1 MDKINTKQYMED
13 FPKPSSNGS
22 VSHSSTHDADDIWKV
37 VSENLR
43 LSLGQRDYFAW
54 IDGVYLSQIE
64 NGVATFI
71 CPESFKKD
79 RIEKNH
85 LNLFKKCLLDA
96 TGEKFSIVLE
106 LKQVSHK
113 EDKKQKKYQYEYHDP
128 SSESSMDLFSASE
141 QQERMKVNAL
151 KSSQLNPKY
160 RFENFIVG
168 ASNRLAEA
176 VGRAVVESLGT
187 AYNPVFYYGDTGV
200 GKTHLMQ
207 AIGNEIIEKEPSKKV
222 VYVSIERFLNELIE
236 SIRTNKQEAFRNK
249 YREVDL
255 LIIDD
260 VQFVENFPKTQE
272 ELFHTFNTL
281 HQANKQIIL
290 ASDRAPRELKNI
302 SDRLRSRFQ
311 GGMVADLQSPDYETR
326 VAILQQIADDR
337 KIEVS
342 PEYLELIAK
351 NIDTNIR
358 ELEGALTKVI
368 SLMNLGEEMSEEE
381 VAKMLQLDIES
392 KRKRITPSRVISTV
406 SEVFGIT
413 VSEIKGKRRT
423 SYVALSRQVVMY
435 ILRSELDLPLERV
448 AKEVNRSD
456 HTTVL
461 HACEKIEN
469 LKVSD
474 VRFKDKLQ
482 KCIKVLS
489 E

>member
-1 MDKINTKQYMED
+1 MDKINATQYMSD
-13 FPKPSSNGS
+13 FPKPPADFNSNPTS
-22 VSHSSTHDADDIWKV
+22 EYDIDDIWKV

-43 LSLGQRDYFAW
+43 LSLGNRDYSAW
-54 IDGVYLSQIE
+54 VEGVFLLKIE
-64 NGVATFI
+64 NGIAYFS
-71 CPESFKKD
+71 CPEQFKKD

-85 LNLFKKCLLDA
+85 TRLFQKCLLEA
-96 TGEKFSIVLE
+96 TGENLSLDITVNASSEKRPA
-106 LKQVSHK
+106 KRVS
-113 EDKKQKKYQYEYHDP
+113 YEYHDP
-128 SSESSMDLFSASE
+128 ANGSSMDLFSSAERETRQKE
-141 QQERMKVNAL
+141 QAL

-160 RFENFIVG
+160 RFNNFIVG
-168 ASNRLAEA
+168 TNNRLAEA
-176 VGRAVVESLGT
+176 VGQAVVESLGT
-187 AYNPVFYYGDTGV
+187 VYNPVFYYGETGV

-207 AIGNEIIEKEPSKKV
+207 AIGNEVIEKDSSKKV

-236 SIRTNKQEAFRNK
+236 SIRTNKQEDFRNK

-260 VQFVENFPKTQE
+260 VQFVENYPKTQE

-290 ASDRAPRELKNI
+290 AADRPPRELKNI

-326 VAILQQIADDR
+326 VAILKQSAEEKNADIPLD
-337 KIEVS
+337 
-342 PEYLELIAK
+342 YLDLIAK

-368 SLMNLGEEMSEEE
+368 SLMNLGEQLTEDDI
-381 VAKMLQLDIES
+381 AKMLQIDIDS
-392 KRKRITPSRVISTV
+392 KRKKITPTRVISAV
-406 SEVFGIT
+406 AEIFGVT
-413 VSEIKGKRRT
+413 TPEIKGKRRT

-435 ILRSELDLPLERV
+435 ILRTELELPLERV
-448 AKEVNRSD
+448 AREVNRTD

-461 HACEKIEN
+461 HACEKIEK
-469 LKVSD
+469 LKATD
-474 VRFKDKLQ
+474 PRFKERLNKS
-482 KCIKVLS
+482 IKRLS